1 MQHIHPKQSGFLL
14 MCIEISP
21 HVLNVFVI
29 YTNWSMPSKWKCDFS
44 FYLILIRMKWFY
56 ENIFFKCYL
65 LFINMHV
72 KQYIQFHIISL
83 FQTNKN
89 HKTIITNKINL
100 DTDFT
105 NSWSIEFIIFFSFP
119 GNIPACQILHVE
131 NLQLIQL
138 WDITYNHNSE
148 RGKGDLTFLFTC
160 LKLDT
165 VTVSLD

>member
-21 HVLNVFVI
+21 HVFNVFVI

-83 FQTNKN
+83 FQTNKK

-105 NSWSIEFIIFFSFP
+105 NSWSIEFIIFFFLSWKYSSLSDITCGKFAI
-119 GNIPACQILHVE
+119 NSVVRY
-131 NLQLIQL
+131 NLQ
-138 WDITYNHNSE
+138 S
-148 RGKGDLTFLFTC
+148 
-160 LKLDT
+160 
-165 VTVSLD
+165 